1 MILTFMF
8 INNVYINVYQLL
20 TTQGPT
26 FCVEGKYLQGDGSC
40 HENGQINFTDQFY
53 QEK

>member
-1 MILTFMF
+1 MF
-8 INNVYINVYQLL
+8 KNNIYINVYQLL
-20 TTQGPT
+20 TTLGPT
-26 FCVEGKYLQGDGSC
+26 FCVEGKGKYLQGDGSC

>member
-1 MILTFMF
+1 MF
-8 INNVYINVYQLL
+8 KNNIYINVYQLL
-20 TTQGPT
+20 TT
-26 FCVEGKYLQGDGSC
+26 LGDGSC